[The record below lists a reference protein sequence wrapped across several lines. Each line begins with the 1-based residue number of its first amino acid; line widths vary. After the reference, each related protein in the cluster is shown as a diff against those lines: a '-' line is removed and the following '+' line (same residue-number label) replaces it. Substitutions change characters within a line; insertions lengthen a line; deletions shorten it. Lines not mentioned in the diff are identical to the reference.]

1 MIKTSLLKSNLI
13 RGGID
18 SSIISEPVLTGNIYL
33 FQNKN
38 IFTFQDG
45 TAFEFN

>member
-1 MIKTSLLKSNLI
+1 MTITKLVLKQSITKPILK
-13 RGGID
+13 
-18 SSIISEPVLTGNIYL
+18 SIISEPVLTGNIYL

-45 TAFEFN
+45 VAFEFN